1 MKLYSR
7 FFVLMIFLYH
17 YTYAGQLP
25 EGFQETILA
34 ENLDP
39 TTMAIAPDGRVFIT
53 EKNGKILILENDT
66 LLETPFLSIE
76 VDNYNERGLS
86 GFVFDPDF
94 ETNNFIYVYYT
105 VKEES
110 HNRVSRFL
118 ANGNSVLPDSETIL
132 LELDPLAGT
141 IHNGGAMLFGPDG
154 KLYIAV
160 GDGAEPANAQDP
172 DNLLGKILRINKDG
186 SIPEDNPFFHLTSGK
201 NRAIWALGLRN
212 PFIMAIQPGTER
224 IYANDVGKELFEEI
238 NHIEKGKNYGWPLIE
253 GYKTS
258 QIAPDN
264 YQDPVYAYDHDQGC
278 AITGAAFYNPV
289 HPQFPSA
296 YSGKFFFADY
306 CAGYIKVLNPETG
319 TVENTFATN
328 IDRPVSIKVNK
339 EGTLYYL
346 ARAGMGGGSKED
358 NTISNEGSLWKVIYT
373 GSGAPAISRQPD
385 SLLLPEG
392 GDALFSVQVSG
403 RQPLEYQWMAD
414 GEKIEGATD
423 TTYVLESVSISDSS
437 RQFYCIITNSIG
449 TAISDTAVLHVT
461 TNSPPTVTITDPQED
476 KLYQAGDTLFF
487 HGQATDAEDGDI
499 KPEFLT
505 WKIDFH
511 HDTHTHPALAPL
523 SGVDSGYYVIP
534 RIGET
539 NDHVWYRIYLT
550 AKDSEG
556 LTQTAYREVFPEKR
570 QITLATKP
578 AGLQLNLDGTLVET
592 PYTFKSVVGIKRT
605 LAAPLTQENETSLY
619 TFEEWQDTDLQRLF
633 TLDVPDV
640 DTTFTASFQKVP
652 NGSGTGLFG
661 TYYNQDKSFDGAPA
675 LTRTDSLIDFDW
687 ELDSPAPGSI
697 NSEYF
702 TIRWQG
708 YVLPQ
713 FSEAYTFYV
722 AADDGVRLWV
732 DSTLV
737 IDKWVPRAATE
748 WSGTISLTAGS
759 QYPIRLEYFEEAGH
773 ASITLSWSSAH
784 ITKQVIPASQLFP
797 DPVTGLDN
805 SVKEADLSVYPVPS
819 ANALYVK
826 LPGAP
831 HGLIHWIILD
841 NLGKICLQGNTAV
854 HKEKVL
860 KINTS
865 ELSPGIYLLMIT
877 KDQLSLQPQK
887 FIKR

>member
-7 FFVLMIFLYH
+7 FFVLMICLYH

-39 TTMAIAPDGRVFIT
+39 TTMAIAPDGRIFIT
-53 EKNGKILILENDT
+53 EKNGNIRILENDT

-94 ETNNFIYVYYT
+94 ETNNFIYIYYT
-105 VKEES
+105 VKGEN

-118 ANGNSVLPDSETIL
+118 ANGNSAIPDSETIL
-132 LELDPLAGT
+132 LDLDPLAGT
-141 IHNGGAMLFGPDG
+141 IHNGGAMLFGTDG

-160 GDGAEPANAQDP
+160 GDGAEAANAQDM

-212 PFIMAIQPGTER
+212 PFTMAIQAGTGR
-224 IYANDVGKELFEEI
+224 IYANDVGGRLFEEI

-258 QIAPDN
+258 QTAPEN
-264 YQDPVYAYDHDQGC
+264 YQDPVCAYGHEQGC
-278 AITGAAFYNPV
+278 AITGAAFYHPV
-289 HPQFPSA
+289 QPQFPSA
-296 YSGKFFFADY
+296 YTGKFFFADY

-319 TVENTFATN
+319 SVEDTFATN
-328 IDRPVSIKVNK
+328 IDRPVSIKVSK

-358 NTISNEGSLWKVIYT
+358 NTISNEGSLWKVTYT
-373 GSGAPAISRQPD
+373 GSGAPAISRQPG
-385 SLLLPEG
+385 SLLLPKGEN
-392 GDALFSVQVSG
+392 ALFSVQVTG
-403 RQPLEYQWMAD
+403 RKPLEYQWMAD

-423 TTYVLESVSISDSS
+423 TIYVLENVSMSDSS
-437 RQFYCIITNSIG
+437 RQFYCIISNNFG
-449 TAISDTAVLHVT
+449 TVTSDTAILHVT
-461 TNSPPTVTITDPQED
+461 ANTKPIVIITEPQED

-487 HGQATDAEDGDI
+487 RGHATDAEDGNLR
-499 KPEFLT
+499 PEALT

-511 HDTHTHPALAPL
+511 HDAHTHPALAPL
-523 SGVDSGYYVIP
+523 TGVNSGHYIVP
-534 RIGET
+534 RVGET
-539 NDHVWYRIYLT
+539 DDNVWYRIYLT
-550 AKDSEG
+550 AKDSKD
-556 LTQTAYREVFPEKR
+556 LTHTVYREVLPKKR
-570 QITLATKP
+570 QITLATEP

-592 PYTFKSVVGIKRT
+592 PYTFNSVVGATRT
-605 LAAPLTQENETSLY
+605 LAAPLAQENETTLY
-619 TFEEWQDTDLQRLF
+619 AFKEWQDIDLQRLF
-633 TLDVPDV
+633 TLDVPDM
-640 DTTFTASFQKVP
+640 DTTFTASFQEIPK
-652 NGSGTGLFG
+652 GSGKGLYG
-661 TYYNQDKSFDGAPA
+661 TYYNQDKSFDGAPV

-687 ELDSPAPGSI
+687 ELDSPVPGSI
-697 NSEYF
+697 NNENF

-708 YVLPQ
+708 FVLPQ
-713 FSEAYTFYV
+713 FSEAYTFHV
-722 AADDGVRLWV
+722 TADDGVRLWV

-737 IDKWVPRAATE
+737 IDKWISQPATE
-748 WSGTISLTAGS
+748 WSGTISLTAGT

-784 ITKQVIPASQLFP
+784 ITKQVIPTSQLFS
-797 DPVTGLDN
+797 DLITSLN
-805 SVKEADLSVYPVPS
+805 TSAKEADLSLYPVPS
-819 ANALYVK
+819 ANALYVN
-826 LPGAP
+826 LPGVP
-831 HGLIHWIILD
+831 HGQIHWTVLD
-841 NLGKICLQGNTAV
+841 NVGKICLQGTAAV

-865 ELSPGIYLLMIT
+865 QLPSGIYLLMIT
-877 KDQLSLQPQK
+877 KDQFSLQPQK
-887 FIKR
+887 FMKR